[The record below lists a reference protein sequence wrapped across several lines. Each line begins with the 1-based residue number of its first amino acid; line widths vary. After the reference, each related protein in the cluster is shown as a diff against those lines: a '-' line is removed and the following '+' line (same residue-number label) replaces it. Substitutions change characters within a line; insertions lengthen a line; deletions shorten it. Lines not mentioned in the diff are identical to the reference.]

1 MTFRA
6 NLIREPFLEFGNHGR
21 EIDIRYGLMR
31 HGPLAPERAG
41 QVRIGVIG
49 TAETVEGFSRFLD
62 RCQAG
67 IDAKNSRQP
76 NLFLPFPGLGNE
88 NPFRCRFPIDDHG
101 TRKLPRA
108 DIARIT
114 GNPSPAKA
122 VEDAVSLFAA
132 QAQDIAESASP
143 PDVIVVALPAEVI
156 AKVVPSIEPP
166 NADVL
171 DDREED
177 LIDFRDLFKAHTI
190 HLKLPSQIVW
200 PTTWEDNGKTVRQ
213 LEKISGRRVQDP
225 ATRAWNLF
233 NALYY
238 KAGHVPWRL
247 PRDPSRYVTSYVGI
261 SFYRDRSGQ
270 RLLTST
276 AQLFDERGQGLILR
290 GGRARTDK
298 HDLHPYLSRVDAYD
312 ILLRSLQA
320 YRRHHR
326 NHPARVIVYK
336 TSRFEAGEIEGFDAA
351 LEETDIEISEFIWVA
366 ERSPYKLFRDGG
378 YPPLRGT
385 VLETEKG
392 ILLYSRGS
400 VPYFRTYPGLYV
412 PQPIML
418 RPSKREST
426 PSELAEETLSLTK
439 MNWNSTQFDGSLPIT
454 IRAARS
460 VGKILKHVSTGVQEA
475 TEYRFYI

>member
-1 MTFRA
+1 MTFHTS
-6 NLIREPFLEFGNHGR
+6 LIREPALEFGDNGR
-21 EIDIRYGLMR
+21 EIDIRLGLMR
-31 HGPLAPERAG
+31 YGPLEPERAR
-41 QVRIGVIG
+41 QVRVGVVG
-49 TAETVEGFSRFLD
+49 TAETVEGFSRFIE
-62 RCQAG
+62 RCKFG
-67 IDAKNSRQP
+67 IEAKDSRQP

-88 NPFRCRFPIDDHG
+88 NPFRCKFSVDEYG
-101 TRKLPRA
+101 TRKLPRS

-114 GNPSPAKA
+114 KTPSPTKA
-122 VEDAVSLFAA
+122 VEEAVALFAA

-143 PDVIVVALPAEVI
+143 PDVIVFALPADLI
-156 AKVVPSIEPP
+156 TKVVHTIDPP
-166 NADVL
+166 DADVL
-171 DDREED
+171 DDRDETSVN
-177 LIDFRDLFKAHTI
+177 FRDLLKARTI

-200 PTTWEDNGKTVRQ
+200 PTTWEDTGKTARQ
-213 LEKISGRRVQDP
+213 LEKLSGRRVQDP

-247 PRDPSRYVTSYVGI
+247 PRDPSRYDTSYVGI
-261 SFYRDRSGQ
+261 SFYRDQSGQ

-276 AQLFDERGQGLILR
+276 AQMFDERGQGLILR

-298 HDLHPYLSRVDAYD
+298 RDRHPYLSREDAYD
-312 ILLRSLQA
+312 ILQRSLQA

-336 TSRFEAGEIEGFDAA
+336 TSRFEEGEIEGLDAA
-351 LEETDIEISEFIWVA
+351 LDEAGIEISDFVWVA
-366 ERSPYKLFRDGG
+366 ERSPFKLFRSGD

-385 VLETEKG
+385 VLETENG
-392 ILLYSRGS
+392 ALLYSRGS

-418 RPSKREST
+418 RPCKLEST
-426 PSELAEETLSLTK
+426 LSELAEETLALTK

-454 IRAARS
+454 IRASRS
-460 VGKILKHVSTGVQEA
+460 VGKILKHVSTGAQEA
-475 TEYRFYI
+475 AEYRFYI